1 MSGGGGCGRLVLP
14 PPPPL
19 LPTSRLPSPS
29 SPFSPLLRLPLPA
42 SLPAVPPSVFSHRF
56 RFCLLLPLPLPLPLS
71 LLLMLSLHQRRLK
84 ASRAPQL
91 RGAEE
96 APLSERSEFGR
107 RATRGEERRAP
118 VRLHRTGSRRRQ
130 RFWFLLPRQ
139 KELAPQARKLCTC
152 SWLRATLINHQ
163 KQVQTSTASAINPPL
178 RALSGQS
185 IRLKERRRKSEA
197 SLSAHTWHA
206 RQHKAA
212 SKRTPHPPATKTIPP
227 PTPTTG
233 RIIPP

>member
-1 MSGGGGCGRLVLP
+1 MSGGGGCGRLALP
-14 PPPPL
+14 PL
-19 LPTSRLPSPS
+19 ATSHFTS
-29 SPFSPLLRLPLPA
+29 SFFAFPCRFRFLLRF
-42 SLPAVPPSVFSHRF
+42 PPSHLAFF
-56 RFCLLLPLPLPLPLS
+56 LTGFLFCLLLLLLLLLPLS

-84 ASRAPQL
+84 ASRAPQP

-107 RATRGEERRAP
+107 RAPRGEERRAP

-139 KELAPQARKLCTC
+139 KELAPQARKLCAC

-163 KQVQTSTASAINPPL
+163 KQVQTSTATAINPPL

-212 SKRTPHPPATKTIPP
+212 PKRTPHPPATKTIPP

>member
-1 MSGGGGCGRLVLP
+1 MP
-14 PPPPL
+14 PPPSPLPLPVFRLL
-19 LPTSRLPSPS
+19 LP
-29 SPFSPLLRLPLPA
+29 PFHLCRLPLPA
-42 SLPAVPPSVFSHRF
+42 SLPAVPPSVFLSVF
-56 RFCLLLPLPLPLPLS
+56 RFLLLLLLLLPL
-71 LLLMLSLHQRRLK
+71 LLTLSLHQRRLK

-118 VRLHRTGSRRRQ
+118 VQLHRTGSRRRQ

-139 KELAPQARKLCTC
+139 KELAPQARKPCTC